1 MHFAPEALFFLQS
14 LIIIGVPFVIWRFKP
29 IQKFAPLVVIQIL
42 LGIALGPTILGKL
55 APDLLNIL
63 YPAASLSVL
72 NGLSWLGVVLF
83 GFLAG
88 LHFDLRSITHKS
100 KAFVASGLS
109 SLIIPVLMGAVLAI
123 VFSQPEYRGA
133 GTPEWLYILGI
144 STAIG
149 VTALPVLNAILI
161 ETKLIHTPVGQ
172 RTLGYAV
179 MNDLLLWIA
188 IAVIG
193 YATTDSERLVENGT
207 LSFIAMVFLVIAFL
221 VLMKTVMK
229 PLLEWLTRR
238 HKLTDNPSSKEHA
251 FIIALVIFCGL
262 VTELIGIHYLF
273 GAFILGT
280 MMPRTISHGF
290 YRSLEK
296 FTILILL
303 PYFFILT
310 GLKTSLSIDDSA
322 AWILFICATLV
333 AVISKVIG
341 TFIPERLFIQS
352 STSEALQA
360 GSLMQTKGLMEIVV
374 LNLLLTAGVINT
386 TVFSALVLMAV
397 ATTVLTKPSL
407 ALIQR
412 FSKG

>member
-1 MHFAPEALFFLQS
+1 MHIAPEALFFLQS

-29 IQKFAPLVVIQIL
+29 IQKIAPLVVIQVL
-42 LGIALGPTILGKL
+42 LGIVLGPTILGKL
-55 APDLLNIL
+55 SPDLLHTL
-63 YPAASLSVL
+63 YPSESLSVL

-88 LHFDLRSITHKS
+88 LHFDLTSITHKG
-100 KAFVASGLS
+100 KAFMASSLS
-109 SLIIPVLMGAVLAI
+109 SLLLPVLLGVVLAI
-123 VFSQPEYRGA
+123 VFSQPEYKGA
-133 GTPEWLYILGI
+133 NTPEWLYILGI
-144 STAIG
+144 ATAIG

-161 ETKLIHTPVGQ
+161 ETKLIDTPVGQ

-179 MNDLLLWIA
+179 VNDLLLWIA

-193 YATTDSERLVENGT
+193 YATTDTDRLIQNST
-207 LSFIAMVFLVIAFL
+207 LSFIAMIFLVVAFL
-221 VLMKTVMK
+221 LLMKTVMK

-262 VTELIGIHYLF
+262 ITELIGIHYLF

-310 GLKTSLSIDDSA
+310 GLKTSLTINDSSAWALFAWATIA
-322 AWILFICATLV
+322 AILG
-333 AVISKVIG
+333 KVIG
-341 TFIPERLFIQS
+341 TFVAEKLFIRS
-352 STSEALQA
+352 STAEALQA

-374 LNLLLTAGVINT
+374 LNLLLAAGVINT

-397 ATTVLTKPSL
+397 TTTVLTKPSL

-412 FSKG
+412 FSKS